1 LRFVNASP
9 GLGPVDVY
17 INFSQSTA
25 ALAENS
31 ASLYINETAD
41 GTIGTA
47 YEFDFNIAGTT
58 TPVLKLPGVVIIA
71 GHTYTVYVV
80 GPSNAPQ
87 GVVSQDD

>member
-1 LRFVNASP
+1 MPPPAS
-9 GLGPVDVY
+9 VRST
-17 INFSQSTA
+17 SQ
-25 ALAENS
+25 NS
-31 ASLYINETAD
+31 GSIYVNETAD
-41 GTIGTA
+41 STIGTA
-47 YEFDFNIAGTT
+47 YEFDFNVAGTT